1 MNITTETIGQNK
13 HGEDKTNYHRK
24 FGQNFFFKNTYARKN
39 YFGKLFLE
47 KYFGQNNF
55 FRKKV
60 SNCCC
65 EYALI
70 SMDNIISDVSCTLG
84 GGLCV

>member
-1 MNITTETIGQNK
+1 MGRIKLIIIRAEFFSKICTE
-13 HGEDKTNYHRK
+13 
-24 FGQNFFFKNTYARKN
+24 
-39 YFGKLFLE
+39 KLFLKNIFR

-55 FRKKV
+55 FRKEV
-60 SNCCC
+60 SNYCC

>member
-1 MNITTETIGQNK
+1 MGRIKLIIIGSLARIFFSKICTE
-13 HGEDKTNYHRK
+13 
-24 FGQNFFFKNTYARKN
+24 
-39 YFGKLFLE
+39 KLFL
-47 KYFGQNNF
+47 KII

-60 SNCCC
+60 SNYCC